1 MRQIHGENKTN
12 KDQTTQRRHANLP
25 ARFAFRQQRK
35 QRTNTKKR
43 PEPHQKSPH
52 QDLQDCL
59 RHDRDKPTVSPKYPQ
74 NELASLWP
82 EQKGVKS
89 CATAKSSNKIA
100 RDESLCREMSPFF
113 SVQPHMALARSL
125 SKPESQ
131 LHIYKFS
138 ELKQWQNHHIDKVH
152 QK

>member
-1 MRQIHGENKTN
+1 MEKTKQTKTRQHS
-12 KDQTTQRRHANLP
+12 DDTQISRPDL
-25 ARFAFRQQRK
+25 RFASRESSEPTRK
-35 QRTNTKKR
+35 SGRSHTKKAHTKITR
-43 PEPHQKSPH
+43 IASDTIGISPP
-52 QDLQDCL
+52 CL
-59 RHDRDKPTVSPKYPQ
+59 RKYAQ

-89 CATAKSSNKIA
+89 CATVKSSNKIA